1 MKPIIL
7 AISGSTRSG
16 SSNNTILELIATR
29 FKEEAE
35 VVLYQRIDELPH
47 FNPDLDQAPFPEK
60 VTELRAL
67 IEQADGILICTPEY
81 VFSLPGSLKNALEWL
96 VSTTLLSFKPAAFIV
111 ASGSGEKA
119 FESLDLVLKTL
130 LQVTIPADSKLL
142 IQGSRGKVDANG
154 QVLAETE
161 LAIVQVVEGLLKQMN
176 KKNADRL
183 V

>member
-1 MKPIIL
+1 MMKPVIL

-16 SSNNTILELIATR
+16 SSNNAILQLIQNR
-29 FKEEAE
+29 FKDLAE
-35 VVLYQRIDELPH
+35 VVLYQQIDTLPH
-47 FNPDLDQAPFPEK
+47 FNPDLDQAPFSAK
-60 VTELRAL
+60 VSELRAL

-130 LQVTIPADSKLL
+130 LQEDIPEDAKLL
-142 IQGSRGKVDANG
+142 IQGSRGKVGVNG
-154 QVLAETE
+154 QVIPETE
-161 LAIVQVVEGLLKQMN
+161 LAIVGVVEALISQIH
-176 KKNADRL
+176 KKNIDR
-183 V
+183 

>member
-1 MKPIIL
+1 MKQVIL

-16 SSNNTILELIATR
+16 SSNNAILQLIATR
-29 FKEEAE
+29 FKDE
-35 VVLYQRIDELPH
+35 VEIVLYQRIDELPH
-47 FNPDLDQAPFPEK
+47 FNPDLDQAPFPPN
-60 VTELRAL
+60 VSELRTL
-67 IEQADGILICTPEY
+67 VEQADGILICTPEY

-130 LQVTIPADSKLL
+130 LQEDIPEDAKLL

-154 QVLAETE
+154 QVIAETE
-161 LAIVQVVEGLLKQMN
+161 LAIVKVVEALILKMYKMN
-176 KKNADRL
+176 NP
-183 V
+183 

>member
-1 MKPIIL
+1 MKPNIL

-16 SSNNTILELIATR
+16 SSNNAILQLIQNR
-29 FKEEAE
+29 FEDRAE
-35 VVLYQRIDELPH
+35 VVLYQRIDTLPH
-47 FNPDLDQAPFPEK
+47 FNPDLDQAPFPAS

-119 FESLDLVLKTL
+119 FESLDLVLTTL
-130 LQVTIPADSKLL
+130 LQEVIPDNAKLL
-142 IQGSRGKVDANG
+142 IQGSRGKVDASG
-154 QVLAETE
+154 QVIAETE
-161 LAIVQVVEGLLKQMN
+161 LAIVAVVDALLTQIREKN
-176 KKNADRL
+176 KNR
-183 V
+183 